1 MDSGE
6 DIDLLTVVA
15 SELDFNTQYVVSS
28 CEHCKADNISIA
40 LEDILEIA
48 TPFRRNAMMFSIA
61 YFLARNQVV
70 DPVTLRRMD
79 WSEVNYMCEQL
90 SKELEELNDG

>member
-1 MDSGE
+1 MPHPFAE
-6 DIDLLTVVA
+6 
-15 SELDFNTQYVVSS
+15 TQ
-28 CEHCKADNISIA
+28 
-40 LEDILEIA
+40 
-48 TPFRRNAMMFSIA
+48 MMFSVA

-70 DPVTLRRMD
+70 DPVTLRKMD

>member
-1 MDSGE
+1 MPHPFAE
-6 DIDLLTVVA
+6 
-15 SELDFNTQYVVSS
+15 TQ
-28 CEHCKADNISIA
+28 
-40 LEDILEIA
+40 
-48 TPFRRNAMMFSIA
+48 MMFSIA